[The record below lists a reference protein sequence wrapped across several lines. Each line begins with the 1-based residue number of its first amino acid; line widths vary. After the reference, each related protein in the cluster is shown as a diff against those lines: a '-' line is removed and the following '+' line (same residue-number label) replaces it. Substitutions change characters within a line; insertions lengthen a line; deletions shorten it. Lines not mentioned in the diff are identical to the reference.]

1 MIIGGHFMHYDHG
14 GNIPALVKQNPNIRI
29 ITGKNTTGILK
40 EMWLDSANIT
50 IRDCETLSSQY
61 SDKVF
66 KPLYNIDDVEKSVS
80 LIEEYD
86 VGEIH
91 ELDENISIRYT
102 YSGHIFGAVQCE
114 LFIKIKNHC
123 TKLLFTSDLG
133 NTKIQDLKP
142 FVQKFEP
149 IKSANYVF
157 GETTYGARN
166 NKQITQKIIN
176 KDLEE
181 FEREF
186 KVRRMNYDQVVVNYP
201 SDIGLKV
208 FDKKDVEYIKQTE
221 IDEFLIKYS
230 DFLKIKLNRGI
241 SIALYK
247 ALLESIEAEL
257 DIIFENL
264 NLLKDKYEVNKRGVW
279 EKEILAVI
287 NYKIPVKLITFGQNF
302 KKSGFNI
309 SIEIIEEKEFF
320 EICKFEINK
329 IQEEIKEKERIL
341 SRYGMAIEKMKDTEN
356 LVKMLE

>member
-1 MIIGGHFMHYDHG
+1 ML
-14 GNIPALVKQNPNIRI
+14 A
-29 ITGKNTTGILK
+29 
-40 EMWLDSANIT
+40 
-50 IRDCETLSSQY
+50 
-61 SDKVF
+61 
-66 KPLYNIDDVEKSVS
+66 
-80 LIEEYD
+80 
-86 VGEIH
+86 
-91 ELDENISIRYT
+91 
-102 YSGHIFGAVQCE
+102 
-114 LFIKIKNHC
+114 
-123 TKLLFTSDLG
+123 
-133 NTKIQDLKP
+133 
-142 FVQKFEP
+142 
-149 IKSANYVF
+149 
-157 GETTYGARN
+157 
-166 NKQITQKIIN
+166 KIIN

-247 ALLESIEAEL
+247 ALLESIEDEL

-287 NYKIPVKLITFGQNF
+287 NYKIPVKLITSGQNF

>member
-1 MIIGGHFMHYDHG
+1 ML
-14 GNIPALVKQNPNIRI
+14 A
-29 ITGKNTTGILK
+29 
-40 EMWLDSANIT
+40 
-50 IRDCETLSSQY
+50 
-61 SDKVF
+61 
-66 KPLYNIDDVEKSVS
+66 
-80 LIEEYD
+80 
-86 VGEIH
+86 
-91 ELDENISIRYT
+91 
-102 YSGHIFGAVQCE
+102 
-114 LFIKIKNHC
+114 
-123 TKLLFTSDLG
+123 
-133 NTKIQDLKP
+133 
-142 FVQKFEP
+142 
-149 IKSANYVF
+149 
-157 GETTYGARN
+157 
-166 NKQITQKIIN
+166 KIIN
-176 KDLEE
+176 KGLEE

-287 NYKIPVKLITFGQNF
+287 NYKIPVKLITSGQNF

-356 LVKMLE
+356 LLKMLE

>member
-1 MIIGGHFMHYDHG
+1 MI
-14 GNIPALVKQNPNIRI
+14 
-29 ITGKNTTGILK
+29 
-40 EMWLDSANIT
+40 
-50 IRDCETLSSQY
+50 
-61 SDKVF
+61 
-66 KPLYNIDDVEKSVS
+66 
-80 LIEEYD
+80 
-86 VGEIH
+86 
-91 ELDENISIRYT
+91 
-102 YSGHIFGAVQCE
+102 
-114 LFIKIKNHC
+114 
-123 TKLLFTSDLG
+123 LLL
-133 NTKIQDLKP
+133 
-142 FVQKFEP
+142 
-149 IKSANYVF
+149 A
-157 GETTYGARN
+157 
-166 NKQITQKIIN
+166 KIIN

-201 SDIGLKV
+201 SNIGLKV

-287 NYKIPVKLITFGQNF
+287 NYKIPVKLITSGQNF

-341 SRYGMAIEKMKDTEN
+341 SRYGLAIEKLKNTEN
-356 LVKMLE
+356 LVKMLD

>member
-1 MIIGGHFMHYDHG
+1 ML
-14 GNIPALVKQNPNIRI
+14 A
-29 ITGKNTTGILK
+29 
-40 EMWLDSANIT
+40 
-50 IRDCETLSSQY
+50 
-61 SDKVF
+61 
-66 KPLYNIDDVEKSVS
+66 
-80 LIEEYD
+80 
-86 VGEIH
+86 
-91 ELDENISIRYT
+91 
-102 YSGHIFGAVQCE
+102 
-114 LFIKIKNHC
+114 
-123 TKLLFTSDLG
+123 
-133 NTKIQDLKP
+133 
-142 FVQKFEP
+142 
-149 IKSANYVF
+149 
-157 GETTYGARN
+157 
-166 NKQITQKIIN
+166 KIIN

-287 NYKIPVKLITFGQNF
+287 NYKIPVKLITSGQNF

-341 SRYGMAIEKMKDTEN
+341 SRYGMAIEKMKDTEK

>member
-1 MIIGGHFMHYDHG
+1 ML
-14 GNIPALVKQNPNIRI
+14 A
-29 ITGKNTTGILK
+29 
-40 EMWLDSANIT
+40 
-50 IRDCETLSSQY
+50 
-61 SDKVF
+61 
-66 KPLYNIDDVEKSVS
+66 
-80 LIEEYD
+80 
-86 VGEIH
+86 
-91 ELDENISIRYT
+91 
-102 YSGHIFGAVQCE
+102 
-114 LFIKIKNHC
+114 
-123 TKLLFTSDLG
+123 
-133 NTKIQDLKP
+133 
-142 FVQKFEP
+142 
-149 IKSANYVF
+149 
-157 GETTYGARN
+157 
-166 NKQITQKIIN
+166 KIIN

-264 NLLKDKYEVNKRGVW
+264 NLLKDKYDVNKRGVW

-287 NYKIPVKLITFGQNF
+287 NYKIPVKLITSGQNF

-329 IQEEIKEKERIL
+329 IQEEIKEKERVL

-356 LVKMLE
+356 PVKMLE

>member
-1 MIIGGHFMHYDHG
+1 MI
-14 GNIPALVKQNPNIRI
+14 
-29 ITGKNTTGILK
+29 
-40 EMWLDSANIT
+40 
-50 IRDCETLSSQY
+50 
-61 SDKVF
+61 
-66 KPLYNIDDVEKSVS
+66 
-80 LIEEYD
+80 
-86 VGEIH
+86 
-91 ELDENISIRYT
+91 
-102 YSGHIFGAVQCE
+102 
-114 LFIKIKNHC
+114 
-123 TKLLFTSDLG
+123 LLL
-133 NTKIQDLKP
+133 
-142 FVQKFEP
+142 
-149 IKSANYVF
+149 A
-157 GETTYGARN
+157 
-166 NKQITQKIIN
+166 KIIN

-287 NYKIPVKLITFGQNF
+287 KKVDLIYLL
-302 KKSGFNI
+302 K
-309 SIEIIEEKEFF
+309 
-320 EICKFEINK
+320 
-329 IQEEIKEKERIL
+329 
-341 SRYGMAIEKMKDTEN
+341 
-356 LVKMLE
+356 

>member
-1 MIIGGHFMHYDHG
+1 MI
-14 GNIPALVKQNPNIRI
+14 
-29 ITGKNTTGILK
+29 
-40 EMWLDSANIT
+40 
-50 IRDCETLSSQY
+50 
-61 SDKVF
+61 
-66 KPLYNIDDVEKSVS
+66 
-80 LIEEYD
+80 
-86 VGEIH
+86 
-91 ELDENISIRYT
+91 
-102 YSGHIFGAVQCE
+102 
-114 LFIKIKNHC
+114 
-123 TKLLFTSDLG
+123 LLL
-133 NTKIQDLKP
+133 
-142 FVQKFEP
+142 
-149 IKSANYVF
+149 A
-157 GETTYGARN
+157 
-166 NKQITQKIIN
+166 KIIN

-287 NYKIPVKLITFGQNF
+287 NYKIPVKLITSGQNF

-329 IQEEIKEKERIL
+329 IQEEIKGKERIL

>member
-1 MIIGGHFMHYDHG
+1 MI
-14 GNIPALVKQNPNIRI
+14 
-29 ITGKNTTGILK
+29 
-40 EMWLDSANIT
+40 
-50 IRDCETLSSQY
+50 
-61 SDKVF
+61 
-66 KPLYNIDDVEKSVS
+66 
-80 LIEEYD
+80 
-86 VGEIH
+86 
-91 ELDENISIRYT
+91 
-102 YSGHIFGAVQCE
+102 
-114 LFIKIKNHC
+114 
-123 TKLLFTSDLG
+123 LLL
-133 NTKIQDLKP
+133 
-142 FVQKFEP
+142 
-149 IKSANYVF
+149 A
-157 GETTYGARN
+157 
-166 NKQITQKIIN
+166 KIIN

-287 NYKIPVKLITFGQNF
+287 NYKIPVKLITSGQNF

-341 SRYGMAIEKMKDTEN
+341 NRILIDNESILSVSIDEGLAAKGMLN
-356 LVKMLE
+356 N

>member
-1 MIIGGHFMHYDHG
+1 ML
-14 GNIPALVKQNPNIRI
+14 A
-29 ITGKNTTGILK
+29 
-40 EMWLDSANIT
+40 
-50 IRDCETLSSQY
+50 
-61 SDKVF
+61 
-66 KPLYNIDDVEKSVS
+66 
-80 LIEEYD
+80 
-86 VGEIH
+86 
-91 ELDENISIRYT
+91 
-102 YSGHIFGAVQCE
+102 
-114 LFIKIKNHC
+114 
-123 TKLLFTSDLG
+123 
-133 NTKIQDLKP
+133 
-142 FVQKFEP
+142 
-149 IKSANYVF
+149 
-157 GETTYGARN
+157 
-166 NKQITQKIIN
+166 KIIN

-201 SDIGLKV
+201 SNIGLKV

-287 NYKIPVKLITFGQNF
+287 NYKIPVKLITSGQNF

-309 SIEIIEEKEFF
+309 YIEIIEEKEFF

-341 SRYGMAIEKMKDTEN
+341 SRYGMAIDKMKDTEN

>member
-1 MIIGGHFMHYDHG
+1 MI
-14 GNIPALVKQNPNIRI
+14 
-29 ITGKNTTGILK
+29 
-40 EMWLDSANIT
+40 
-50 IRDCETLSSQY
+50 
-61 SDKVF
+61 
-66 KPLYNIDDVEKSVS
+66 
-80 LIEEYD
+80 
-86 VGEIH
+86 
-91 ELDENISIRYT
+91 
-102 YSGHIFGAVQCE
+102 
-114 LFIKIKNHC
+114 
-123 TKLLFTSDLG
+123 LLL
-133 NTKIQDLKP
+133 
-142 FVQKFEP
+142 
-149 IKSANYVF
+149 A
-157 GETTYGARN
+157 
-166 NKQITQKIIN
+166 KIIN

-230 DFLKIKLNRGI
+230 DFLKVKLNRGI

-287 NYKIPVKLITFGQNF
+287 NYKIPVKLITSGQNF

>member
-1 MIIGGHFMHYDHG
+1 ML
-14 GNIPALVKQNPNIRI
+14 A
-29 ITGKNTTGILK
+29 
-40 EMWLDSANIT
+40 
-50 IRDCETLSSQY
+50 
-61 SDKVF
+61 
-66 KPLYNIDDVEKSVS
+66 
-80 LIEEYD
+80 
-86 VGEIH
+86 
-91 ELDENISIRYT
+91 
-102 YSGHIFGAVQCE
+102 
-114 LFIKIKNHC
+114 
-123 TKLLFTSDLG
+123 
-133 NTKIQDLKP
+133 
-142 FVQKFEP
+142 
-149 IKSANYVF
+149 
-157 GETTYGARN
+157 
-166 NKQITQKIIN
+166 KIIN

-287 NYKIPVKLITFGQNF
+287 NYKIPVKLITSGQNF

-356 LVKMLE
+356 LVKMLD

>member
-1 MIIGGHFMHYDHG
+1 ML
-14 GNIPALVKQNPNIRI
+14 A
-29 ITGKNTTGILK
+29 
-40 EMWLDSANIT
+40 
-50 IRDCETLSSQY
+50 
-61 SDKVF
+61 
-66 KPLYNIDDVEKSVS
+66 
-80 LIEEYD
+80 
-86 VGEIH
+86 
-91 ELDENISIRYT
+91 
-102 YSGHIFGAVQCE
+102 
-114 LFIKIKNHC
+114 
-123 TKLLFTSDLG
+123 
-133 NTKIQDLKP
+133 
-142 FVQKFEP
+142 
-149 IKSANYVF
+149 
-157 GETTYGARN
+157 
-166 NKQITQKIIN
+166 KIIN

-287 NYKIPVKLITFGQNF
+287 NYKIPVKLITSGQNF
-302 KKSGFNI
+302 KKSGFNT

-341 SRYGMAIEKMKDTEN
+341 SRYGMAIDKMKDTEN

>member
-1 MIIGGHFMHYDHG
+1 MI
-14 GNIPALVKQNPNIRI
+14 
-29 ITGKNTTGILK
+29 
-40 EMWLDSANIT
+40 
-50 IRDCETLSSQY
+50 
-61 SDKVF
+61 
-66 KPLYNIDDVEKSVS
+66 
-80 LIEEYD
+80 
-86 VGEIH
+86 
-91 ELDENISIRYT
+91 
-102 YSGHIFGAVQCE
+102 
-114 LFIKIKNHC
+114 
-123 TKLLFTSDLG
+123 LLL
-133 NTKIQDLKP
+133 
-142 FVQKFEP
+142 
-149 IKSANYVF
+149 A
-157 GETTYGARN
+157 
-166 NKQITQKIIN
+166 KIIN

-309 SIEIIEEKEFF
+309 SIEIIEEKEIF

>member
-1 MIIGGHFMHYDHG
+1 ML
-14 GNIPALVKQNPNIRI
+14 A
-29 ITGKNTTGILK
+29 
-40 EMWLDSANIT
+40 
-50 IRDCETLSSQY
+50 
-61 SDKVF
+61 
-66 KPLYNIDDVEKSVS
+66 
-80 LIEEYD
+80 
-86 VGEIH
+86 
-91 ELDENISIRYT
+91 
-102 YSGHIFGAVQCE
+102 
-114 LFIKIKNHC
+114 
-123 TKLLFTSDLG
+123 
-133 NTKIQDLKP
+133 
-142 FVQKFEP
+142 
-149 IKSANYVF
+149 
-157 GETTYGARN
+157 
-166 NKQITQKIIN
+166 KIIN

-279 EKEILAVI
+279 EKEIFAVI
-287 NYKIPVKLITFGQNF
+287 NYKIPVKLITSGQNF

>member
-1 MIIGGHFMHYDHG
+1 ML
-14 GNIPALVKQNPNIRI
+14 A
-29 ITGKNTTGILK
+29 
-40 EMWLDSANIT
+40 
-50 IRDCETLSSQY
+50 
-61 SDKVF
+61 
-66 KPLYNIDDVEKSVS
+66 
-80 LIEEYD
+80 
-86 VGEIH
+86 
-91 ELDENISIRYT
+91 
-102 YSGHIFGAVQCE
+102 
-114 LFIKIKNHC
+114 
-123 TKLLFTSDLG
+123 
-133 NTKIQDLKP
+133 
-142 FVQKFEP
+142 
-149 IKSANYVF
+149 
-157 GETTYGARN
+157 
-166 NKQITQKIIN
+166 IIN

-287 NYKIPVKLITFGQNF
+287 NYKIPVKLITSGQNF

>member
-1 MIIGGHFMHYDHG
+1 ML
-14 GNIPALVKQNPNIRI
+14 A
-29 ITGKNTTGILK
+29 
-40 EMWLDSANIT
+40 
-50 IRDCETLSSQY
+50 
-61 SDKVF
+61 
-66 KPLYNIDDVEKSVS
+66 
-80 LIEEYD
+80 
-86 VGEIH
+86 
-91 ELDENISIRYT
+91 
-102 YSGHIFGAVQCE
+102 
-114 LFIKIKNHC
+114 
-123 TKLLFTSDLG
+123 
-133 NTKIQDLKP
+133 
-142 FVQKFEP
+142 
-149 IKSANYVF
+149 
-157 GETTYGARN
+157 
-166 NKQITQKIIN
+166 KIIN

-257 DIIFENL
+257 DIIFDNL
-264 NLLKDKYEVNKRGVW
+264 NLLKDKYEVNKRGIW

-287 NYKIPVKLITFGQNF
+287 NYKIPVKLITSGQNF

-341 SRYGMAIEKMKDTEN
+341 SRYGMAIDKMKDTEN